1 MLWQFVCESGTK
13 PRVPKTHL
21 DPQDLPPLQA
31 TTLRR
36 ILRSVAPYRVRAA
49 GVVACIALAAAF
61 NLASAWFVT
70 RIIDVAIPS
79 GDLKRLWLYCAGLI
93 AGPLLADLI
102 QIAQKY
108 GAESIAQDV
117 MVDLRV
123 ALYRHLHEMPF
134 AFFTRQKPGE
144 AVTRVLND
152 VQGVGSV
159 IGGTLVD
166 IAQNTIVMV
175 STIAFIAT
183 LDWRLAFL
191 AIGVLPLFIA
201 PTRRVGKKRKALK
214 RSAQTRMTE
223 LTGLVAETLS
233 LSGALVVKH
242 FDTAASEVQRF
253 RDKAEEL
260 KRLSLEQALTG
271 RWFRFSLG
279 LFQVTGPAMVFAVG
293 GWLVIH
299 GQIRLGTVVALV
311 TLIKR
316 LHAPAS
322 ELAGVQVDLLTSYAY
337 FDRVFDVLDRTPS
350 IRDDRSATALPP
362 AAGRI
367 EFRNVSFAYDDSE
380 PALTRIDLSIRP
392 GMKVGIVGPSGAGK
406 TTLVS
411 LVTRLYDPT
420 AGAVTVDGCDIRRVT
435 QASLRANVAVVS
447 QDTFLFHTTVLDN
460 LRYGRPRAS
469 RAEVQT
475 AAKRA
480 HIHGLIQSLP
490 EGYDTLVGDR
500 GYRFSAGE
508 RQRLAI
514 ARALLKDPRII
525 ILDEATSA
533 LDSLSER
540 QVQTSL
546 TTLLEGRTSLV
557 VAHRLSTIRD
567 ADLIVVL
574 DHGRIVERG
583 THDDLLASRG
593 LYSWLWQAQARR
605 DARSNTAH
613 QALGNTQERRP
624 VFAG

>member
-1 MLWQFVCESGTK
+1 
-13 PRVPKTHL
+13 VPKTHIDL
-21 DPQDLPPLQA
+21 RDLPPVQG

-36 ILRSVAPYRVRAA
+36 IIDCIAPYRLRAA
-49 GVVACIALAAAF
+49 GVAACIALAATF
-61 NLASAWFVT
+61 NLVSAWFVK

-79 GDLKRLWLYCAGLI
+79 GDLKLLWLCCVGLI

-123 ALYRHLHEMPF
+123 ALYRRLHEMPF
-134 AFFTRQKPGE
+134 AFFTKQKPGE

-159 IGGTLVD
+159 VSGTLVD
-166 IAQNTIVMV
+166 IVQNAIVLV
-175 STIAFIAT
+175 STIAFVVV
-183 LDWRLAFL
+183 LDWRLALL
-191 AIGVLPLFIA
+191 ALGVLPLFIA
-201 PTRRVGKKRKALK
+201 PTKRVGRKRKALK
-214 RSAQTRMTE
+214 RSTQTRTTE
-223 LTGLVAETLS
+223 LTGLVSETLS

-242 FDTAASEVQRF
+242 FDAAAGEVERF
-253 RDKAEEL
+253 RGKAEEL
-260 KRLSLEQALTG
+260 KRLSLEQTLAG
-271 RWFRFSLG
+271 RWFRFLLA
-279 LFQVTGPAMVFAVG
+279 LFEVTGPAMVFALG
-293 GWLVIH
+293 GWLVIR
-299 GQIRLGTVVALV
+299 GQVPLGTIVALV

-316 LHAPAS
+316 LHSPAS
-322 ELAGVQVDLLTSYAY
+322 ELASVQVDLLTSYAY
-337 FDRVFDVLDRTPS
+337 FDRVFDVLDRTPT
-350 IRDDRSATALPP
+350 IRDDDSATALPP
-362 AAGRI
+362 AVGRI

-380 PALTRIDLSIRP
+380 TALTRIDLAIRP

-420 AGAVTVDGCDIRRVT
+420 AGSVTLDGFDLRRVT

-460 LRYGRPRAS
+460 LRYGRPGAS
-469 RAEVQT
+469 RAAVET
-475 AAKRA
+475 AASRA
-480 HIHGLIQSLP
+480 HIHNLIASLP
-490 EGYDTLVGDR
+490 EGYDTVVGDR

-540 QVQTSL
+540 QVQESL
-546 TTLLEGRTSLV
+546 TTLLEGRTSLI

-574 DHGRIVERG
+574 DRGNIVEQG
-583 THDDLLASRG
+583 THDDLLAWRG
-593 LYSWLWQAQARR
+593 LYARLWQAQARQ
-605 DARSNTAH
+605 DARRESYRLPMDRGSSRVAVVT
-613 QALGNTQERRP
+613 
-624 VFAG
+624 